1 VIDPKA
7 QIHAHALIDEGAVIG
22 PGTRVWAFA
31 HVLSGAVIGA
41 DCNICDHTFIEG
53 NVKVG
58 DRVTVKCGV
67 YLWDGVTVEDD
78 VFIGPAAVFTNDLRP
93 RSRRRPSEFAR
104 TLLCRGASIGA
115 SAVLLPGIQIG
126 RWAMVG
132 AGAVVTR
139 SVPDHALV
147 VGNPARQKGWVC
159 LCGESLSFSGS
170 GGEGARCACGLAY
183 RHDPEALRIKEAPP

>member
-1 VIDPKA
+1 VVDPRA
-7 QIHAHALIDEGAVIG
+7 RIHAHALIDEGAVIG

-53 NVKVG
+53 KVTLG

-78 VFIGPAAVFTNDLRP
+78 VFIGPAAVFTNDRRP
-93 RSRRRPSEFAR
+93 RSRRRPAEFSQ
-104 TLLCRGASIGA
+104 TLLCRGASVGA
-115 SAVLLPGIQIG
+115 AAVLLPGIQIG

-139 SVPDHALV
+139 SVSDHALV
-147 VGNPARQKGWVC
+147 LGNPARPKGWVC
-159 LCGESLSFSGS
+159 RCGERLSFTGFDL
-170 GGEGARCACGLAY
+170 AACACGLAY
-183 RHDPEALRIKEAPP
+183 RRESGADGVKEVSP